1 MRVHARE
8 GQPHQFEKSRQL
20 QRKLYLAA
28 KKCRERRFHA
38 LFDRMCRPDVLW
50 RAWEEVRKNRGGA
63 GTDGQSIEEVQR
75 LGVTEFLRKL
85 KEDLREGR
93 YRPLPVRRV
102 HIPKAGGGQR
112 PLGIPAIRDRVAQ
125 QACRLVIEPIFEAS
139 FLDSSYGFRPKRSA
153 HGALAEVK
161 QGLVRGEWVVDA
173 DIRGFFDN
181 LDHGLLMGLVARRI
195 SDRRV
200 LKLIRGWLKAGVL
213 ERGELTTTEE
223 GTPQGGVISPLLA
236 NIYLHV
242 LDAWWQRDFRHLG
255 RLVRYADDF
264 VVVCADGARARKAL
278 VAIRAILGRLKLSLH
293 PDKTRVV
300 SVRER
305 GFDFLGFFIRK
316 LRSRRSGKYA
326 PLAWPNPRS
335 MNRIREK
342 LREATSPRWLLL
354 GLAEVVKMLNPIIRG
369 WRGYFRFGNSTK
381 KLQDLDHFAFGR
393 LRKFFFRKHGARAK
407 RVKERFRRWWPQG
420 GLASFYVPGAY
431 GRAL

>member
-1 MRVHARE
+1 MHARE
-8 GQPHQFEKSRQL
+8 GQPHQFERSRQL

-63 GTDGQSIEEVQR
+63 GIDGQGIEEVQR
-75 LGVTEFLRKL
+75 LGVTEFLGKL
-85 KEDLREGR
+85 EEDLREGR

-139 FLDSSYGFRPKRSA
+139 FVDSSYGFRPKRSA
-153 HGALAEVK
+153 HGALSEVK
-161 QGLVRGEWVVDA
+161 LGLVRGEWVVDA

-181 LDHGLLMGLVARRI
+181 LDHELLMGLVARRI

-293 PDKTRVV
+293 SDKTRVV
-300 SVRER
+300 PVRER
-305 GFDFLGFFIRK
+305 GFDFLGFFLLK

-342 LREATSPRWLLL
+342 LREATSRRWLLL
-354 GLAEVVKMLNPIIRG
+354 NLAEVVKKLNPIIRG
-369 WRGYFRFGNSTK
+369 WRSYFRFGNSTA
-381 KLQDLDHFAFGR
+381 KLQDLDHFAYVR
-393 LRKFFFRKHGARAK
+393 LKRFFCNKHSARAK
-407 RVKERFRRWWPQG
+407 RVVGRFRTWWPQS
-420 GLASFYVPGAY
+420 GLVRFYVPGA
-431 GRAL
+431 GGQAF